1 MNFPN
6 WGKLF
11 QALARAA
18 ADLKAN
24 APRPAAAPMTS
35 ADALAALERVET
47 ALPTIKA
54 WLAAHPGALT
64 AADDLLDALAA
75 QGVSWAADL
84 RSGVD
89 GASGALSAASA
100 ALSVLDELMKATA
113 PAATG
118 IPGAWSGAR
127 GHIL

>member
-54 WLAAHPGALT
+54 WLAAHY
-64 AADDLLDALAA
+64 DDVGVRDSLDLKAELA
-75 QGVSWAADL
+75 
-84 RSGVD
+84 
-89 GASGALSAASA
+89 
-100 ALSVLDELMKATA
+100 
-113 PAATG
+113 
-118 IPGAWSGAR
+118 
-127 GHIL
+127 